1 MATTLKSPAA
11 HLETTRSTNRLK
23 NCLICKHPPIPR
35 SPYCP
40 RPLVAT
46 TAERD
51 EKRAVGVGLATRRFG
66 DETLARGWSG
76 EGRWEV
82 AVFMVLDQFDISS
95 PNSRWREK

>member
-76 EGRWEV
+76 GSRAGKREIGRGTMDDE
-82 AVFMVLDQFDISS
+82 ARRRRS
-95 PNSRWREK
+95 